1 MIRDRIGDE
10 PRKGSLPADTA
21 TASVAYE
28 YLAWATV
35 WLLVGTVAGLIPAI
49 KLNWPDFL
57 AISWLSYGR
66 VRPVTRAPC
75 SGAGARWRLSASHSM
90 SYPAPRA
97 RRSGARPSPGLPSGS
112 GTWLSPEAL

>member
-49 KLNWPDFL
+49 KLNWPAFL
-57 AISWLSYGR
+57 PISWLSFRRGR
-66 VRPVTRAPC
+66 PLHPSTRFWGWSTMAAVGHSFYVVFHTSPPPPSRPP
-75 SGAGARWRLSASHSM
+75 
-90 SYPAPRA
+90 PAPA
-97 RRSGARPSPGLPSGS
+97 A
-112 GTWLSPEAL
+112 LS

>member
-49 KLNWPDFL
+49 KLNWPHFL

-66 VRPVTRAPC
+66 GRPGHTNTRFWGWSTMALVGPPFYVV
-75 SGAGARWRLSASHSM
+75 SRPP
-90 SYPAPRA
+90 PAP
-97 RRSGARPSPGLPSGS
+97 P
-112 GTWLSPEAL
+112 

>member
-10 PRKGSLPADTA
+10 SRKGSLPADTA

-35 WLLVGTVAGLIPAI
+35 WLLVGTVACLIPAI

-57 AISWLSYGR
+57 AISWLSYGLALAR
-66 VRPVTRAPC
+66 SARWEARIFSARCPACRC
-75 SGAGARWRLSASHSM
+75 GAR
-90 SYPAPRA
+90 
-97 RRSGARPSPGLPSGS
+97 G
-112 GTWLSPEAL
+112 

>member
-35 WLLVGTVAGLIPAI
+35 WLLVGTVAGLVPAV
-49 KLNWPDFL
+49 KLHWAALFGILWPFFGRGRPDHTTTGFVG
-57 AISWLSYGR
+57 LSQIGVFGPSVFGLCR
-66 VRPVTRAPC
+66 HSRAP
-75 SGAGARWRLSASHSM
+75 RWRA
-90 SYPAPRA
+90 
-97 RRSGARPSPGLPSGS
+97 
-112 GTWLSPEAL
+112 AL